1 MHKIMHPSSE
11 VPPNQHIKGQKLAFK
26 LWVEKIKK
34 QIQSAILV
42 EYQKF
47 DLNVPPEPEKDE
59 ES

>member
-1 MHKIMHPSSE
+1 MHPSSE